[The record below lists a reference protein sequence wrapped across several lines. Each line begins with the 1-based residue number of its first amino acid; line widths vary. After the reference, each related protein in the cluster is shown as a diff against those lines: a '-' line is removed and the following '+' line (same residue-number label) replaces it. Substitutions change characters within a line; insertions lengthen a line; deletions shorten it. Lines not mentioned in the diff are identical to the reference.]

1 MHQLRHARAIGL
13 NVVLSALMTL
23 VLLAS
28 PAAAQS
34 DPPLLPDFI
43 ARFPAEKLVPGAE
56 AYGPMRDDIPVVP
69 LLKGAETI
77 GYAFMNSDIVSAIGY
92 SSRPIHILAA
102 ISPDAVLMGA
112 AMLQQSEPLLQSGR
126 RANDARELVASYA
139 GRDLKP
145 EAVSGGSGIERP
157 YISGISVSVRV
168 IEDSIIRSGL
178 KVAFTLGLGG
188 LELPDRPEGTYA
200 IVNAGAEAPPTWDEM
215 VEAGLIKRLELT
227 NATVDWAFSQPGQHP
242 WATRYP
248 NRGAP
253 DDHFLDLYVTAISV
267 PGIAARVLRPS
278 EKDSMDVLVEEGG
291 HAILVAA
298 RGEYS
303 WRGLAYRDDGIYN
316 RIELVQGEKTI
327 RFNARDQ
334 VSLFRISAEGAPIMM
349 ENSILAIPAFADFD
363 PTQPWRLQLL
373 VQRNLGAIERAYLN
387 YSIDYALPSSFV
399 TPAWVTPDMLA
410 AQARAEERA
419 AQVAMRNDIWKGKTV
434 EIAGLAVMLAVLTA
448 AFFFQG
454 YLTRSARL
462 TFWFRI
468 GYLSTTLAF
477 LGWYSNAQLSI
488 VNLMALASTLKTGF
502 DWETFL
508 MDPMAFILWFSVAAA
523 LIFWGRGAYCGWLC
537 PFGAMQELTNRLAK
551 ALHIPQWTLPWGLH
565 ERLWAV
571 KYIIFLGLFGV
582 TLTSLDTAIKLAE
595 VEPFRT
601 AITLKFARA
610 WPFTLYLSALLFI
623 GLFVERFFCRYLC
636 PLGAAL
642 AIPARIRMFDWIKR
656 YRECGSPCQ
665 ICSNECMVQSIHPTG
680 EINPNECLSC
690 LHCQVQYQS
699 KTVCPVVIK
708 QLKRREKVAPGALAL
723 GVAADRGLKPAHA
736 QHIRAAE

>member
-1 MHQLRHARAIGL
+1 MHAVRFARSFGL
-13 NVVLSALMTL
+13 GTLLSALLAL
-23 VLLAS
+23 VALAL

-34 DPPLLPDFI
+34 EAPLLPDFI
-43 ARFPAEKLVPGAE
+43 ALYPAGKLVPGAE

-69 LLKGAETI
+69 LLKGSETI
-77 GYAFMNSDIVSAIGY
+77 GYAFMNSDLVGAIGY

-102 ISPDAVLMGA
+102 VSPDAVVLGA
-112 AMLQQSEPLLQSGR
+112 AMLQQSEPLLQSGK
-126 RANDARELVASYA
+126 RATTVKQLVASYA

-145 EAVSGGSGIERP
+145 EAVPGGTGKDRP
-157 YISGISVSVRV
+157 YVSGVSVSVRV
-168 IEDSIIRSGL
+168 IEDSIIRAGL

-188 LELPDRPEGTYA
+188 LEMPARPPGTFA
-200 IVNAGAEAPPTWDEM
+200 TVNPEAEAPATWQALLD
-215 VEAGLIKRLELT
+215 AGLLRQLRLT
-227 NATVDWAFSQPGQHP
+227 NAQLNQDFAAPGQP
-242 WATRYP
+242 P
-248 NRGAP
+248 NAAKFPARGAA
-253 DDHFLDLYVTAISV
+253 DELFIDLYASDISV
-267 PGIAARVLRPS
+267 PGIAAQLLRG
-278 EKDSMDVLVEEGG
+278 VERTDLFAMVEAGG
-291 HAILVAA
+291 AAIVVAA
-298 RGEYS
+298 RGDYS
-303 WRGLAYRDDGIYN
+303 WRGSNYRYDGLFD
-316 RIELVQGEKTI
+316 RIALVQGDKTI
-327 RFNARDQ
+327 RFNSRDQ
-334 VSLFRISAEGAPIMM
+334 MSIYRLAVPDTPILTEISL
-349 ENSILAIPAFADFD
+349 LAIPAFAEFD
-363 PTQPWRLQLL
+363 PTQPWRLELL
-373 VQRNLGAIERAYLN
+373 VERRMGAIERTYLT
-387 YSIDYALPSSFV
+387 YGVDFALPANFI
-399 TPAWVTPDMLA
+399 TPAVMTVAQYEQA
-410 AQARAEERA
+410 AERA
-419 AQVAMRNDIWKGKTV
+419 AVVAMRNSVWQNKSV
-434 EIAGLAVMLAVLTA
+434 ELAGLAVMLAVLTA
-448 AFFFQG
+448 AFFFQS
-454 YLTRSARL
+454 YLTRSAGL

-468 GYLSTTLAF
+468 GYLGTTLAF

-488 VNLMALASTLKTGF
+488 VNLMALASSLQSGF

-571 KYIIFLGLFGV
+571 KYIIFLGLFGA
-582 TLTSLDTAIKLAE
+582 TLTSLDTAIRYAE

-610 WPFTLYLSALLFI
+610 WPYTLYLSVLLFI

-699 KTVCPVVIK
+699 KSVCPVVIK
-708 QLKRREKVAPGALAL
+708 QVKRREKVAQ
-723 GVAADRGLKPAHA
+723 GVHA
-736 QHIRAAE
+736 VEHVIERTHHANHPHAVKVAE

>member
-1 MHQLRHARAIGL
+1 MRLAR
-13 NVVLSALMTL
+13 SARW
-23 VLLAS
+23 LLACAFMVLNFALTAQ

-34 DPPLLPDFI
+34 ATPLLPEF
-43 ARFPAEKLVPGAE
+43 AALYPASKLVPGAE
-56 AYGPMRDDIPVVP
+56 AYGPMRDDIAVMP
-69 LLKGAETI
+69 LLKGGETI

-102 ISPDAVLMGA
+102 VSPDAVLMGA

-126 RANDARELVASYA
+126 RATDARELVAAYA

-145 EAVSGGSGIERP
+145 EALPGGTGLDRP

-168 IEDSIIRSGL
+168 IEDSLVRSGL

-188 LELPDRPEGTYA
+188 LEMPAKPPGTYDV
-200 IVNAGAEAPPTWDEM
+200 VNAEATAPELWQDLLD
-215 VEAGLIKRLELT
+215 AGLLRQMRL
-227 NATVDWAFSQPGQHP
+227 SIGQVNDDFAADTMP
-242 WATRYP
+242 ANSSKYP
-248 NRGAP
+248 LRGAP
-253 DDHFLDLYVTAISV
+253 DADFIDLYVSDISV
-267 PGIAARVLRPS
+267 PGIAARLLRDIEQS
-278 EKDSMDVLVEEGG
+278 DLETMVEDGG
-291 HAILVAA
+291 AAIVIAS

-303 WRGLAYRDDGIYN
+303 WRGTNYRYDGQFD
-316 RIELVQGEKTI
+316 RIALVQGDKTI
-327 RFNARDQ
+327 RFNSRDQ
-334 VSLFRISAEGAPIMM
+334 MSIYRLAVPDTPILTEISL
-349 ENSILAIPAFADFD
+349 LAIPAFAGFD
-363 PTQPWRLQLL
+363 PTQPWRLELL
-373 VQRNLGAIERAYLN
+373 VERRLGAIERAYMT
-387 YSIDYALPSSFV
+387 YGVDFALPASFI
-399 TPAWVTPDMLA
+399 TPATMTVSQYEA
-410 AQARAEERA
+410 AQERA
-419 AQVAMRNDIWKGKTV
+419 AQVAMRNDIWASRAPEV
-434 EIAGLAVMLAVLTA
+434 AGLAIMLAVLTA

-468 GYLSTTLAF
+468 GYLSTTLVF

-488 VNLMALASTLKTGF
+488 VNLMALLSTLRSGF

-508 MDPMAFILWFSVAAA
+508 MEPMTFILWFSVAAA

-537 PFGAMQELTNRLAK
+537 PFGALQELTNRLAK
-551 ALHIPQWTLPWGLH
+551 LLRIPQWTLPWGLH

-582 TLTSLDTAIKLAE
+582 TLTSLDTAIKYAE

-601 AITLKFARA
+601 AITLKFMRA
-610 WPFTLYLSALLFI
+610 WPFTLYLSVLLFI
-623 GLFVERFFCRYLC
+623 GLFVERFYCRYLC

-656 YRECGSPCQ
+656 YRDCGNPCQ
-665 ICSNECMVQSIHPTG
+665 ICSNDCMVQSIHPTG

-699 KTVCPVVIK
+699 KSVCPVVIK
-708 QLKRREKVAPGALAL
+708 QVKRREKIAHG
-723 GVAADRGLKPAHA
+723 AHA
-736 QHIRAAE
+736 VGAAVERTHHPNHPHAARAAE